1 MPTDSTNRPSAVLR
15 RSSQDPRKTART
27 TKSENGSRRMKP
39 FPRNAK
45 ASLKMLI
52 LTELVLSC
60 AIPRPAIMRI
70 SVATMGWIRT

>member
-1 MPTDSTNRPSAVLR
+1 
-15 RSSQDPRKTART
+15 
-27 TKSENGSRRMKP
+27 MKP

-52 LTELVLSC
+52 LIELVLSW